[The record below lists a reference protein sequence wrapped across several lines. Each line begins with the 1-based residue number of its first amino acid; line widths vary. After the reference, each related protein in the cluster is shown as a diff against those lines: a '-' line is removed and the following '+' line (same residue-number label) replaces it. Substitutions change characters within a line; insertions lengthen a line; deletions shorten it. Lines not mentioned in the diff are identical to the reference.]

1 MKHILLVY
9 SVLLF
14 FIPAYPAF
22 AQYEDAEPGE
32 DQTQPQEGA
41 QNQEQTPSEPVIVPE
56 QPYEYYYWPEE
67 DLDNFGL
74 STLGQGQG
82 GSTLGR
88 GLQRKSNIEV
98 NTPKEPP
105 QSVEDTDEESGD
117 ADEETD
123 LFPPDETGDDSA
135 AIDEGAPPAG
145 PKESE
150 FYEWVDEKGNV
161 HITNNIGD
169 VPLEYQKEIYNRK
182 AAPGDN

>member
-1 MKHILLVY
+1 M
-9 SVLLF
+9 
-14 FIPAYPAF
+14 
-22 AQYEDAEPGE
+22 
-32 DQTQPQEGA
+32 
-41 QNQEQTPSEPVIVPE
+41 
-56 QPYEYYYWPEE
+56 
-67 DLDNFGL
+67 
-74 STLGQGQG
+74 GQGQG
-82 GSTLGR
+82 GSRRGR
-88 GLQRKSNIEV
+88 GLKGKSNIEV